1 MAIKLTKNEQ
11 KVQKDNLKQFER
23 YLPTLQLK
31 KQQLQT
37 VIMKENAELE
47 QMEIDRTNMIGDL
60 DDWIAV
66 FAENTIFS
74 EDRKLDQLVQPDS
87 VIATTENIAG
97 VSVPLFKELTFKD
110 IAYDVDDYPLWVD
123 TALVK
128 LRGIARLDALVAT
141 KRKRVEALEKELLA
155 QNANFK
161 SWACTEDMMK
171 HTKDGKALYLHCL
184 PADISGLS
192 CPEGEVDNS
201 VFDRYI
207 VPLYKQASYKPYII
221 AAMIF
226 LAQVKDPVRALMEMD
241 KSDAERKM
249 F

>member
-141 KRKRVEALEKELLA
+141 KRKRVEALEKELRSTSQRVNLFENVKIPEA
-155 QNANFK
+155 KENIRIIGVYLGDQQTA
-161 SWACTEDMMK
+161 AVVR
-171 HTKDGKALYLHCL
+171 GK
-184 PADISGLS
+184 ISKKKLTG
-192 CPEGEVDNS
+192 
-201 VFDRYI
+201 
-207 VPLYKQASYKPYII
+207 
-221 AAMIF
+221 
-226 LAQVKDPVRALMEMD
+226 
-241 KSDAERKM
+241 AET
-249 F
+249 